1 MYNAWN
7 IFLRVFV
14 HVIAN
19 KQQGSL
25 KAHGNTKIQNQE
37 KLKFLGHMK
46 KKGWENLTL
55 TGHTERKKDSD
66 LPTRR
71 ACVNGWRNGGGTLAK
86 GES

>member
-1 MYNAWN
+1 MAT
-7 IFLRVFV
+7 
-14 HVIAN
+14 
-19 KQQGSL
+19 Q
-25 KAHGNTKIQNQE
+25 IQNQE

-71 ACVNGWRNGGGTLAK
+71 ACVNGWRNGGDLSKRRKLTK
-86 GES
+86 VRRS